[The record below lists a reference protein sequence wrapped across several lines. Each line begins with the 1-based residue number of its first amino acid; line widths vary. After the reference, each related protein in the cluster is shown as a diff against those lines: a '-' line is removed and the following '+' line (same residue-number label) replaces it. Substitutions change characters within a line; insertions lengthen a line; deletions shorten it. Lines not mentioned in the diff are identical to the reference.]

1 MRYPIERV
9 RPLAEDEVDRAG
21 MEVQQC
27 MELAATNRPRAW
39 PREASL
45 ARKGRGGCV
54 QYAVLRVRG
63 AEYRKPGKPGR
74 GRMREWLSWWS
85 TTLPRSGPRVRVP
98 SRALIFC
105 LGKSRVIGIVGNSF
119 FVYIK

>member
-1 MRYPIERV
+1 MRCPIERV

-54 QYAVLRVRG
+54 QYAVLRVYAKYPNKAR
-63 AEYRKPGKPGR
+63 
-74 GRMREWLSWWS
+74 WLSWLEHRPVTAGVDGS
-85 TTLPRSGPRVRVP
+85 NPFRVVF
-98 SRALIFC
+98 L
-105 LGKSRVIGIVGNSF
+105 
-119 FVYIK
+119 